1 MGKYAEYIMELER
14 EKLGLDSNDTSK
26 DVEIEERLSSG
37 TKMSKSSEIEID
49 KESFWNI
56 KK

>member
-26 DVEIEERLSSG
+26 DAEIEERLSSG